1 MPIGHNTN
9 TKEGYAVADMKD
21 ESLDGVAAIYR
32 QQAIDEATAAT
43 TDESGLSQGDK
54 AKRLLERFRGR

>member
-9 TKEGYAVADMKD
+9 TKEGYAVGDRKD
-21 ESLDGVAAIYR
+21 EALDGVAAIYR
-32 QQAIDEATAAT
+32 KQAIDEATAAT
-43 TDESGLSQGDK
+43 TGDAGLSQGDK